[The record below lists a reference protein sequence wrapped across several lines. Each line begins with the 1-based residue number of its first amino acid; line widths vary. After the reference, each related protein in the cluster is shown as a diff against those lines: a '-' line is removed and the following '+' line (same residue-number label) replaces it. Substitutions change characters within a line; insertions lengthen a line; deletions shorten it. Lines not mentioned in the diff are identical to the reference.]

1 MALSLGAVQE
11 RRLLV
16 ACSGGPDSMALL
28 DAADRWRKERGTYVA
43 VAHINHGLRGS
54 DSTGD
59 AAFVRSESRRR
70 GLPVAVESVPV
81 RAWARRRGRGLEDA
95 ARELRYATLARLA
108 RRFRCPAVATAH
120 TLDDQ
125 AETVFLNLL
134 RGTGPGGLAAMAE
147 RGPWPVAGRGPA
159 PILLRPFLAVRKSV
173 LVRYLKDR
181 RLEFRK
187 DITNDQ
193 PIFLRN
199 RLRPV
204 LRSWDRLRPGFFE
217 RVAQTAQLARD
228 EEDFWRRRLG
238 LRRKAL
244 NVRLDR
250 ASFLRYHIS
259 EQRRRLRLGYGL
271 TRFDVVERV
280 RQFCAD
286 AAPGPLAVPG
296 GRVIKT
302 GRFLIFQRRQR
313 KPNSIPQ
320 KAVL

>member
-1 MALSLGAVQE
+1 MPLSLGAVQE

-28 DAADRWRKERGTYVA
+28 DVADRWRKESGAYVA
-43 VAHINHGLRGS
+43 VAHINHGLRGK
-54 DSTGD
+54 D
-59 AAFVRSESRRR
+59 AATDAAVVRKEANRR
-70 GLPVAVESVPV
+70 GLPVAIVSVPV

-95 ARELRYATLARLA
+95 ARELRYAALARLA
-108 RRFRCPAVATAH
+108 RRLRCPAVATAH

-125 AETVFLNLL
+125 VETVFINLL

-147 RGPWPVAGRGPA
+147 RSPWPVRSNGTA
-159 PILLRPFLAVRKSV
+159 PVLFRPFLAVRKSV

-217 RVAQTAQLARD
+217 RVAQTARLVRD
-228 EEDFWRRRLG
+228 EEDFWRGRLG
-238 LRRKAL
+238 LRRKGL
-244 NVRLDR
+244 LCRLDR
-250 ASFLRYHIS
+250 ASFLRYHIA
-259 EQRRRLRLGYGL
+259 EQRRRLRHWYGL
-271 TRFDVVERV
+271 SRFDVVERV
-280 RQFCAD
+280 RRFCAD
-286 AAPGPLAVPG
+286 AIPGHLDVPG
-296 GRVIKT
+296 GRVTKT
-302 GRFLIFQRRQR
+302 GRFLLFRRR
-313 KPNSIPQ
+313 KKQSNGISK